1 MTSTPTPAN
10 DLSARRRWIFVLVA
24 GVIIAGGVAIAVVLS
39 QGGPGSSPPPVGAAE
54 GVVKPPVEP
63 QETFSIRVRWP
74 GAEAEDVDALVAT
87 PMAATLGGFEDIDD
101 LKIVSRVGE
110 AVAIVTLVRTVRS
123 SLVAQIREG
132 AARRVATRLPA
143 EAEILAFGR
152 DLTAPPD
159 HLVVLTSDTLPPSA
173 LGRLAG
179 GPVRARVEALD
190 GVTDVAALGVPAQE
204 ILVSI
209 DPDRLAP
216 FGIDVGAVVA
226 AVRRPSEVLGGARR
240 DGPAGPGGERT
251 GLDEL
256 RDVVV
261 GAGADGAPIRL
272 SDVATLTVG
281 PAPGSGA
288 LRLDGRPVA
297 GLAVHGDAKLTT
309 DAIVAA
315 VEPELPS
322 GVVLGWRAGT
332 ATAGVPAGLHVS
344 LRTAD
349 GGAIAGVLAQ
359 IEEATAS
366 VPGKRSVLDWT
377 QGSLAATLLVR
388 GDWPDQAAVQAAG
401 EALRAALADIPGVQ
415 VRVAP
420 LDARGFSPEPA
431 PLVVVVSGDGAAAL
445 GEASDVVARAL
456 AGVDGVRS
464 VWPSQVD
471 SAVMNMHSDR
481 EGAAQLGLPLRAVEQ
496 TAILGVAGLVVAELR
511 DGSDTL
517 PVRVIVPHEARGAL
531 TVTAPDGARVPLDSV
546 LKTSFKQAPEALE
559 RVKRGLRATV
569 AAEVVA
575 RPLAEVRAEVD
586 RRLRELTL
594 PAGVTARIEGTP
606 R

>member
-10 DLSARRRWIFVLVA
+10 DPSARRRWIFVLVA

-39 QGGPGSSPPPVGAAE
+39 QGGPGSSPPPVGAAADVE
-54 GVVKPPVEP
+54 KPPVEP

-74 GAEAEDVDALVAT
+74 GANAEDVDALVAT

-101 LKIVSRVGE
+101 LKIVSRDGE

-123 SLVAQIREG
+123 SQIAQIREG
-132 AARRVATRLPA
+132 AAQRVATRLPA
-143 EAEILAFGR
+143 EAEIITFGG

-159 HLVVLTSDTLPPSA
+159 HLVVLTSDALPASA
-173 LGRLAG
+173 LGRLAS

-209 DPDRLAP
+209 DPARLAP
-216 FGIDVGAVVA
+216 FGLDVGAIVTS
-226 AVRRPSEVLGGARR
+226 VRRPSEVPGGARR
-240 DGPAGPGGERT
+240 DGPGGDRT
-251 GLDEL
+251 GLDDL

-272 SDVATLTVG
+272 ADVATLIVR
-281 PAPGSGA
+281 PSPGSGA
-288 LRLDGRPVA
+288 LRLDGRAVA
-297 GLAVHGDAKLTT
+297 GLAVHGDPKLTT

-315 VEPELPS
+315 VEPQLPS

-344 LRTAD
+344 LRLPA
-349 GGAIAGVLAQ
+349 GAAEGTLAEVLARV
-359 IEEATAS
+359 EEAAAR

-377 QGSLAATLLVR
+377 QGPSAATLLVR
-388 GDWPDQAAVQAAG
+388 GAWLDRAAVEAAR
-401 EALRAALADIPGVQ
+401 EALRAGLTEIPGVQ
-415 VRVAP
+415 VRVSL
-420 LDARGFSPEPA
+420 LDARGFSPEPG
-431 PLVVVVSGDGAAAL
+431 PLVVALSAGGAAAL
-445 GEASDVVARAL
+445 GEATDAVTEAL
-456 AGVDGVRS
+456 AGVVGVRS
-464 VWPSQVD
+464 VWSSQANIVEQ
-471 SAVMNMHSDR
+471 NLQIDR
-481 EGAAQLGLPLRAVEQ
+481 KRLAQLGLPVRAVEQ

-511 DGSDTL
+511 DGPDTL
-517 PVRVIVPHEARGAL
+517 PVRIIVPHEARGAL

-546 LKTSFKQAPEALE
+546 LKTSFKQAPEGLE
-559 RVKRGLRATV
+559 RVRHGLRATV
-569 AAEVVA
+569 AADIVG
-575 RPLAEVRAEVD
+575 RPPAEVRAEVD

-594 PAGVTARIEGTP
+594 PAGVIARIEGTP